1 MKDNSVS
8 KLEYLEARR
17 KYEIK
22 IIEMIKNQLDYDPY
36 LIKNDLYLLNHQR
49 ELEKIEKAI
58 KIEKSKFTGDPTT

>member
-1 MKDNSVS
+1 MKDNLVS

-22 IIEMIKNQLDYDPY
+22 IIDIIKKQLDYNPY
-36 LIKNDLYLLNHQR
+36 LMKNDLYLLNHQR

-58 KIEKSKFTGDPTT
+58 IVEKSKLTNNL

>member
-1 MKDNSVS
+1 MKENLIS

-22 IIEMIKNQLDYDPY
+22 IIEMIKNQLDCHPY
-36 LIKNDLYLLNHQR
+36 LMKNDLYLLNHQR

-58 KIEKSKFTGDPTT
+58 KIEKSKFTADPKT

>member
-22 IIEMIKNQLDYDPY
+22 IIDIMKKQLDYNPY
-36 LIKNDLYLLNHQR
+36 LMKNDLYLLNHQR

-58 KIEKSKFTGDPTT
+58 IVEKSKLTNNL